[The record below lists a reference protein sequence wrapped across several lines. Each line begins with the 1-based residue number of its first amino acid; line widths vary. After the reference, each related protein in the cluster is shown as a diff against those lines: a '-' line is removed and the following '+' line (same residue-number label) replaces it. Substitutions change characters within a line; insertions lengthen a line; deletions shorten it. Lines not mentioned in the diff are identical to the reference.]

1 MGRPQK
7 WDYEFIARLYNDAL
21 TENKWPTKRISELLH
36 IHKSHAAKLVATAR
50 RKGFLEPT
58 TKGAVPGFT
67 PKNDRLRRVA
77 DRIGITQTDLR
88 QILIDEAQGALRVTI
103 R

>member
-7 WDYEFIARLYNDAL
+7 WDYEFIAGLYNDAL
-21 TENKWPTKRISELLH
+21 TENQWPTKRISELLH
-36 IHKSHAAKLVATAR
+36 IQKSHAAKLVAAAR

-67 PKNDRLRRVA
+67 PNDRLRRVA
-77 DRIGITQTDLR
+77 DRIGITQTELR
-88 QILIDEAQGALRVTI
+88 QILIDEAQGALRVSP